1 MRRAAHSC
9 IAAGGLAAMISGCTA
24 VPANYAA
31 TLSQQDP
38 KWQSPEC
45 QHIRAEAAN
54 YKQRNVS
61 WASGL
66 LLGPYSMALVAASKE
81 HQEKQR
87 ILFAREMHLAC
98 SSKPLPRTLEVRP
111 PTAPRGGPRA
121 K

>member
-1 MRRAAHSC
+1 MKMTRVARTW
-9 IAAGGLAAMISGCTA
+9 IALGVVAGVASGCTS

-38 KWQSPEC
+38 KWSSPEC
-45 QHIRAEAAN
+45 QQIRAEAAN

-87 ILFAREMHLAC
+87 ILFAREMHLRC
-98 SSKPLPRTLEVRP
+98 SSKPLPRNLEIKP
-111 PTAPRGGPRA
+111 PAPQKNSSR
-121 K
+121 